1 MRRRRDTMAGSSNA
15 AVHST
20 SGIDTAWEMRHGG
33 VDWAN
38 DKRIALRLLLS
49 VWSWGHNTVLREA
62 WCLWESFFSLP
73 CVVRGS
79 LLVKFFSLGVPCELC

>member
-20 SGIDTAWEMRHGG
+20 SGIDTAREMRHGG

-38 DKRIALRLLLS
+38 DKRKRIALRLLLS
-49 VWSWGHNTVLREA
+49 VWSWD
-62 WCLWESFFSLP
+62 
-73 CVVRGS
+73 
-79 LLVKFFSLGVPCELC
+79 LGP